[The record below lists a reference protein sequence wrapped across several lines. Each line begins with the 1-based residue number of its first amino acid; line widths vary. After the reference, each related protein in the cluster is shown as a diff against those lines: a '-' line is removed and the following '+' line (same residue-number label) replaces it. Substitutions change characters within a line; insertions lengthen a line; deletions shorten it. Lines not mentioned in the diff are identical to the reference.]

1 MQIFEGQNNCK
12 NIGMFLTIDK
22 KIKLLAYTESD
33 LDIISHLCQDAIL
46 SKEEFFFDKE
56 KKIFVATLS
65 RYCWEKEDAKSNKD
79 DKVYYRV
86 VCGLQIKNVI
96 GINYK
101 NYNKE
106 LSFLNLLAITHKE
119 NKIFLHFSKSM
130 EIILNCKKISIL
142 IEDIDIPWP
151 TKLKPKHNVK

>member
-1 MQIFEGQNNCK
+1 M
-12 NIGMFLTIDK
+12 TIDK
-22 KIKLLAYTESD
+22 KIKLLASTEYD

-56 KKIFVATLS
+56 KKLFVATLS
-65 RYCWEKEDAKSNKD
+65 RYCWEKEGDRINKD

-96 GINYK
+96 AFNYK
-101 NYNKE
+101 NYNNKC
-106 LSFLNLLAITHKE
+106 SFFNLLAITYKQ
-119 NKIFLHFSKSM
+119 NKIFLQFSKSM

-151 TKLKPKHNVK
+151 TKLKPYHNVK

>member
-1 MQIFEGQNNCK
+1 MV
-12 NIGMFLTIDK
+12 LTTDK
-22 KIKLLAYTESD
+22 KIKLLASTEND

-65 RYCWEKEDAKSNKD
+65 RYCWEKEGAKFNKYE
-79 DKVYYRV
+79 KVYYRV

-96 GINYK
+96 AINYK
-101 NYNKE
+101 NYNNK
-106 LSFLNLLAITHKE
+106 LSFFNLLAMTHKE
-119 NKIFLHFSKSM
+119 NRIFLHFSKSM
-130 EIILNCKKISIL
+130 EIILNCQKISIL

-151 TKLKPKHNVK
+151 TKLKPQHNVK

>member
-1 MQIFEGQNNCK
+1 M
-12 NIGMFLTIDK
+12 TIDK
-22 KIKLLAYTESD
+22 KIKLLASTEYD

-56 KKIFVATLS
+56 KKLFVATLS
-65 RYCWEKEDAKSNKD
+65 RYCWEKEG
-79 DKVYYRV
+79 DKFNQDNRVYYRV

-96 GINYK
+96 AINYK
-101 NYNKE
+101 NYNNKW
-106 LSFLNLLAITHKE
+106 SFLNLLAITHKE

-130 EIILNCKKISIL
+130 EIILKCKKISIL

-151 TKLKPKHNVK
+151 TKLKPNHNVK

>member
-1 MQIFEGQNNCK
+1 
-12 NIGMFLTIDK
+12 MFLTIDK
-22 KIKLLAYTESD
+22 KIKLLASTEYD

-65 RYCWEKEDAKSNKD
+65 RYCWEKEGDRINKD

-96 GINYK
+96 AFNYK
-101 NYNKE
+101 NYNKKW
-106 LSFLNLLAITHKE
+106 SFFNLLAITYKQD
-119 NKIFLHFSKSM
+119 KIYLHFSKSM

-151 TKLKPKHNVK
+151 TKLKPNHNVK